1 MYINSNDYFP
11 LGFGA
16 EFFQALPVV
25 QQQCQA
31 LKANLFTGT
40 QNIKPCF
47 HALVTADKLFYH
59 HWVYNDISAWQIRRG
74 RASLQTGR
82 QWLQQL
88 RQPVQNNLSLNL

>member
-1 MYINSNDYFP
+1 MDDYILLQEHGCIQCLTYGHQMPMYINSNDYFP

-59 HWVYNDISAWQIRRG
+59 H
-74 RASLQTGR
+74 
-82 QWLQQL
+82 
-88 RQPVQNNLSLNL
+88 